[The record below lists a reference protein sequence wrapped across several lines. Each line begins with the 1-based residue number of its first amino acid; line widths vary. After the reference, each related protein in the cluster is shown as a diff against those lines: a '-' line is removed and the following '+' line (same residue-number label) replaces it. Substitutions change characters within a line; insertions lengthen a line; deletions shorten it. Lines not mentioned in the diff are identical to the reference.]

1 MTARVLRRGLLASLL
16 VFFCYLTFCE
26 FFLITHAMNGIF
38 RPLSH
43 LVLVPAATAAG
54 KAVSYHQVVELAHG
68 MKGFAGAQTNAQA
81 FSEAL
86 SVSVHRL
93 YVQSL
98 ASAHDVR
105 VTATEVDAYVVD
117 ETILAPGLEVAG
129 WKQSDYEK
137 YLVAPLLLAQRT
149 EMAVK
154 ADDAYQAEA
163 LESMES
169 YRKKLAQGMP
179 FADVAQNFSE
189 DVTAIARGDLGIMNV
204 GTLPDWLVPAL
215 ELEPGEISQVLSAP
229 DAYWTVTMLEY
240 YPSEVPDQ
248 AAVHFRG
255 LAVKKLP
262 FSQILDAMT
271 FDYPPMVFV
280 W

>member
-1 MTARVLRRGLLASLL
+1 M
-16 VFFCYLTFCE
+16 
-26 FFLITHAMNGIF
+26 ITHAMNGIF
-38 RPLSH
+38 RPLSR
-43 LVLVPAATAAG
+43 LVLIPAVTAAG
-54 KAVSYHQVVELAHG
+54 KTVSYHQVVELAHG

-81 FSEAL
+81 FEEAL
-86 SVSVHRL
+86 SVSVYRL
-93 YVQSL
+93 YVKSL

-105 VTATEVDAYVVD
+105 VASTEVDAYVVD

-129 WKQSDYEK
+129 WKRSDYEK
-137 YLVAPLLLAQRT
+137 YLVAPLLLAQQT

-240 YPSEVPDQ
+240 YPSEVPEQ

-262 FSQILDAMT
+262 FPQILDAMT

>member
-1 MTARVLRRGLLASLL
+1 MTMSALRRGALASLL

-26 FFLITHAMNGIF
+26 FFLITHAMSGIF
-38 RPLSH
+38 RPLSR
-43 LVLVPAATAAG
+43 LVMIPAATAAG
-54 KAVSYHQVVELAHG
+54 QTVNYHQVVELAHG

-86 SVSVHRL
+86 DVSVYRL
-93 YVQSL
+93 YVKSL

-105 VTATEVDAYVVD
+105 VTSAEVDGYGVD
-117 ETILAPGLEVAG
+117 ESILVPGLEAAG

-137 YLVAPLLLAQRT
+137 YLVAPLLLAQQT
-149 EMAVK
+149 ESVIDT
-154 ADDAYQAEA
+154 DDAYQVEA
-163 LESMES
+163 LERMES

-179 FADVAQNFSE
+179 FADAAQNFSE
-189 DVTAIARGDLGIMNV
+189 DVTAAARGDLGIMSV
-204 GTLPDWLVPAL
+204 GTLPAWLAPAL
-215 ELEPGEISQVLSAP
+215 QLAPGEISQVLSAP

-240 YPSEVPDQ
+240 YPSDIPEQ

-255 LAVKKLP
+255 LAAKKMSFP
-262 FSQILDAMT
+262 QILEALT
-271 FDYPPMVFV
+271 FDHPPMVFV

>member
-38 RPLSH
+38 RPLSR
-43 LVLVPAATAAG
+43 LVLIPAVTAAG
-54 KAVSYHQVVELAHG
+54 KTVSYHQVVELAHG

-81 FSEAL
+81 FEEAL
-86 SVSVHRL
+86 SVSVYRL
-93 YVQSL
+93 YVKSL

-105 VTATEVDAYVVD
+105 VASTEVDAYVVD

-129 WKQSDYEK
+129 WKRSDYEK
-137 YLVAPLLLAQRT
+137 YLVAPLLLAQQT

-240 YPSEVPDQ
+240 YPSEVPEQ